1 MGILNARMQQ
11 ILQLLL
17 STDELQTS
25 GEIATNLQLSSK
37 TVQKEMKELNK
48 LLSDKTA
55 IIDSYR
61 GKGYLLR
68 IFDEEQFKHFLRK
81 DTDKNDQV
89 IPTEPEARMQFLMEK
104 LLLQTSYLKIDDL
117 ADELFVSRSTL
128 QSDINDIRKIVKKYH
143 LSLEQKPNY
152 GIKITGNEMDIR
164 FCISEYVFNHK
175 SDLSDQI
182 TELIEILPQN
192 EIEWIRDSIL
202 TNLRKY
208 SIVITDI
215 SLNNLIT
222 HIAIACK
229 RIREREMVEIFQ
241 EELGEITKK
250 KEYIVA
256 KAIVEDIEQKLNVSF
271 PKNEVVYLAIHLQ
284 GTKKMHSNSEMN
296 EIENYLEDDIQQLT
310 KEILRRMDDVYSLNL
325 SEDNELMLSLSLH
338 LEPAINRYKHQM
350 NLRNPLLEEIKNKYL
365 FSYEAALTIAA
376 EVIKESLGITIDE
389 NEIGYIALHFEAAL
403 ERQKQNQKSKKRC
416 LIVCASGL
424 GTAQLLLLKLQ
435 DRFYDEL
442 NILGTTEYYNLKNQD
457 FDSLDLVISTIPIFD
472 KLPVPVIQVSTL
484 LGRQD
489 VNKIE
494 KLVSLDITIIEK
506 YMLKEFTYLQKDFSS
521 KEEVIQFLG
530 KELQKAG
537 LVNNDF
543 VDSVLERERYSTTSF
558 GNLVAIP
565 HPMDPQVEETFWSVV
580 TLKHPIQWDDK
591 LVQLVCL
598 LNISEQNQM
607 EESKPMYDVL
617 MKLLDNRP
625 LIQKVLQ
632 CDTYEALKNTLK
644 KV

>member
-37 TVQKEMKELNK
+37 TIQNEMKELNN
-48 LLSDKTA
+48 LLSDNIAT
-55 IIDSYR
+55 IDSYR

-128 QSDINDIRKIVKKYH
+128 QSDINDVRKIVKTYH

-182 TELIEILPQN
+182 TELIEILPSN

-208 SIVITDI
+208 RIVITDV

-229 RIREREMVEIFQ
+229 RIRESEMVEIFQ
-241 EELGEITKK
+241 EELGEITEK
-250 KEYIVA
+250 KEYTVA
-256 KAIVEDIEQKLNVSF
+256 RAIVEDIEQKLNVSF
-271 PKNEVVYLAIHLQ
+271 PKNEIAYLAIHLQ
-284 GTKKMHSNSEMN
+284 GTKKMHSNSEMD

-310 KEILRRMDDVYSLNL
+310 KEILHRMDNIYSL
-325 SEDNELMLSLSLH
+325 
-338 LEPAINRYKHQM
+338 
-350 NLRNPLLEEIKNKYL
+350 
-365 FSYEAALTIAA
+365 T
-376 EVIKESLGITIDE
+376 
-389 NEIGYIALHFEAAL
+389 
-403 ERQKQNQKSKKRC
+403 
-416 LIVCASGL
+416 SG
-424 GTAQLLLLKLQ
+424 A
-435 DRFYDEL
+435 
-442 NILGTTEYYNLKNQD
+442 
-457 FDSLDLVISTIPIFD
+457 
-472 KLPVPVIQVSTL
+472 
-484 LGRQD
+484 
-489 VNKIE
+489 
-494 KLVSLDITIIEK
+494 
-506 YMLKEFTYLQKDFSS
+506 
-521 KEEVIQFLG
+521 
-530 KELQKAG
+530 
-537 LVNNDF
+537 
-543 VDSVLERERYSTTSF
+543 
-558 GNLVAIP
+558 
-565 HPMDPQVEETFWSVV
+565 
-580 TLKHPIQWDDK
+580 
-591 LVQLVCL
+591 
-598 LNISEQNQM
+598 
-607 EESKPMYDVL
+607 
-617 MKLLDNRP
+617 
-625 LIQKVLQ
+625 
-632 CDTYEALKNTLK
+632 
-644 KV
+644 

>member
-250 KEYIVA
+250 KEYTVA
-256 KAIVEDIEQKLNVSF
+256 KAIVEDIEQKLDVSF
-271 PKNEVVYLAIHLQ
+271 PKNEVVYLVVHLQ

-296 EIENYLEDDIQQLT
+296 EIENYLENDIQQLT
-310 KEILRRMDDVYSLNL
+310 KEILRRMDNVYSLNL
-325 SEDNELMLSLSLH
+325 FQDNELMLSLSLH

-403 ERQKQNQKSKKRC
+403 ERQKQNQKVR
-416 LIVCASGL
+416 
-424 GTAQLLLLKLQ
+424 
-435 DRFYDEL
+435 
-442 NILGTTEYYNLKNQD
+442 N
-457 FDSLDLVISTIPIFD
+457 
-472 KLPVPVIQVSTL
+472 
-484 LGRQD
+484 D
-489 VNKIE
+489 V
-494 KLVSLDITIIEK
+494 
-506 YMLKEFTYLQKDFSS
+506 
-521 KEEVIQFLG
+521 
-530 KELQKAG
+530 
-537 LVNNDF
+537 
-543 VDSVLERERYSTTSF
+543 
-558 GNLVAIP
+558 
-565 HPMDPQVEETFWSVV
+565 
-580 TLKHPIQWDDK
+580 
-591 LVQLVCL
+591 
-598 LNISEQNQM
+598 
-607 EESKPMYDVL
+607 
-617 MKLLDNRP
+617 
-625 LIQKVLQ
+625 
-632 CDTYEALKNTLK
+632 
-644 KV
+644 